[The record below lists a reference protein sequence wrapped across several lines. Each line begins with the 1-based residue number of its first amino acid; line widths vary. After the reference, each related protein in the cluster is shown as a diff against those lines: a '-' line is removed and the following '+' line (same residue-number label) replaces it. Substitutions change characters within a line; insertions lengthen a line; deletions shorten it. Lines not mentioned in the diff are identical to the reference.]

1 MSLTQPFNATDTTM
15 DSNTAD
21 ELSKFKAIAHQLHD
35 RIACG
40 CHPEPCWTCQQVS
53 KRYLAMTR
61 EDQRI
66 IQAIHRRP
74 PDSSL
79 R

>member
-21 ELSKFKAIAHQLHD
+21 ELSKFKAIAHQLHE

-40 CHPEPCWTCQQVS
+40 CHPNPCWTCQQVS

-74 PDSSL
+74 SDSSL

>member
-1 MSLTQPFNATDTTM
+1 MSLTQPFNATDITM

-21 ELSKFKAIAHQLHD
+21 ELSKFKAIAHQLHE

-40 CHPEPCWTCQQVS
+40 CHPNPCWTCQQVS

-61 EDQRI
+61 EDARVI
-66 IQAIHRRP
+66 EAIHRHPSDR
-74 PDSSL
+74 SL

>member
-1 MSLTQPFNATDTTM
+1 MSRTQPFNATDTTM

-21 ELSKFKAIAHQLHD
+21 ELSKFKAIAHQLHE

-74 PDSSL
+74 SDSSL

>member
-21 ELSKFKAIAHQLHD
+21 ELSKFKAIAHQLHE

-74 PDSSL
+74 SDSSL